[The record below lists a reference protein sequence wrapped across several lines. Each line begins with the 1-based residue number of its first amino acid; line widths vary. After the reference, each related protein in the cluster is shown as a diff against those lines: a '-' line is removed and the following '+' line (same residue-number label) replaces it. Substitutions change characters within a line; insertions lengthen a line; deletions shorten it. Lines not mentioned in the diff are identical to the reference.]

1 MSDFKEERMILA
13 LLESYQ
19 SGKNEY
25 FSLLN
30 TLINSMD
37 SFEHPLLKPAL
48 IDIVNTEDYP
58 YTIRLK
64 ALRVLVTYNDPEII
78 TGLLK
83 LLEDPKNYMFYD
95 EIVIMMHKL
104 DIFEEYKNQLRM
116 ASYRAMNQQN
126 LLVRGSK

>member
-1 MSDFKEERMILA
+1 
-13 LLESYQ
+13 
-19 SGKNEY
+19 
-25 FSLLN
+25 
-30 TLINSMD
+30 MD

-126 LLVRGSK
+126 LLIRGSK